1 MEAPGLTLAPGLTS
15 RPCRMQDAVAVLA
28 VINAMEV
35 EFDGEPSADLED
47 LTAEWSTPGYDADD
61 SSMAVFEGET
71 VVAEAEVWG
80 RRVELA
86 VHPDHRGRGIG
97 TALLG
102 WSEDVARRKGTGE
115 LHQVTPDRDV
125 DAAALLERHGYVEKA
140 TAWVLKI
147 ALADA
152 PISPTLPPRY
162 AFSAFVP
169 GRDERPLYEVIETS
183 FRDIADREDQ
193 TFEEW
198 SRHTLGRSDFDP
210 SLISFVMHDG
220 VPVGAAIG
228 FVFFGEGW
236 VDRLGVARGHRRLG
250 LGRALLEE
258 SFKTFRERGLERGAL
273 STNSDTGALTLYQ
286 RAGMHIDR
294 SYNRRVKTL

>member
-1 MEAPGLTLAPGLTS
+1 METPQLKLAPGLTA
-15 RPCRMQDAVAVLA
+15 RPCRTEDAVAVLA
-28 VINAMEV
+28 VINAMET

-47 LTAEWSTPGYDADD
+47 IISEWSTPGYDADH

-71 VVAEAEVWG
+71 IVAEAEVWG

-86 VHPDHRGRGIG
+86 VDPAHRGRGIG
-97 TALLG
+97 TALLI
-102 WSEDVARRKGTGE
+102 WSEAAARRDGTGE
-115 LHQVTPDRDV
+115 LYQVTSDRDV
-125 DAAALLERHGYVEKA
+125 EGSALLERHGYVEKA

-152 PISPTLPPRY
+152 PISPTLPSGY

-210 SLISFVMHDG
+210 SLISFVVHDG

-236 VDRLGVARGHRRLG
+236 VDRLGVARAHRRLG

-258 SFKTFRERGLERGAL
+258 SFRTFRERGLERAAL
-273 STNSDTGALTLYQ
+273 STNSDTGALGLYQ

-294 SYNRRVKTL
+294 SYTRRVKSL